1 MAEPQPVLFVG
12 AGPGSADL
20 LTLAAARALDQ
31 AQVVIHDRL
40 VGAEVLAL
48 IGPAALRV
56 EAGKQGFGP
65 ATPQDAISAL
75 IVTHA
80 RRGLRVV
87 RLKGGD
93 PGLFGRL
100 DEETA
105 ALDAAGLTWRV
116 IPGITAAVAAAAG
129 LGVSLTRRG
138 RNGSVRLVTGHDVA
152 GFAEQDWRGLA
163 RPGEVAAIY
172 MGKRAA
178 RFVQGRLMM
187 HGADPATPVTLV
199 ENAARP
205 DERVVPATLAGLP
218 AAAQGLTGPVVMLY
232 GLTPRA
238 GIAALAPR
246 EVRA

>member
-1 MAEPQPVLFVG
+1 MIPFEPVLFVG

-31 AQVVIHDRL
+31 AQVVIHDRP
-40 VGAEVLAL
+40 VGEPVLAL

-56 EAGKQGFGP
+56 EAGKEGFGP

-75 IVTHA
+75 IVSHA
-80 RRGLRVV
+80 RQGLRVV

-105 ALDAAGLTWRV
+105 APDAAGLTWRV

-163 RPGEVAAIY
+163 RPGEVAAI
-172 MGKRAA
+172 
-178 RFVQGRLMM
+178 
-187 HGADPATPVTLV
+187 
-199 ENAARP
+199 
-205 DERVVPATLAGLP
+205 
-218 AAAQGLTGPVVMLY
+218 
-232 GLTPRA
+232 
-238 GIAALAPR
+238 
-246 EVRA
+246 